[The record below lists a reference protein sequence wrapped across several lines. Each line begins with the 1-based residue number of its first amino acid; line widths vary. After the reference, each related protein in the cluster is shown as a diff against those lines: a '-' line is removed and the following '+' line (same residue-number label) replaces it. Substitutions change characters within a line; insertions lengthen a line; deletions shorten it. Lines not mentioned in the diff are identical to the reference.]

1 MHTSSSDLA
10 DHGPVLGFVQ
20 AEAPDWGSYFRKA
33 QRVVEGG
40 QEDYRAAVE
49 EHWLMGLVSKDE
61 NPQIHQLVHSFRS
74 LKTAVELEP
83 QQSPVAVV
91 NLGSQPCLRQEDWY
105 PDPAWKHKAEIL
117 TYFTMDA

>member
-40 QEDYRAAVE
+40 QEDYRATVEAVFFYVA
-49 EHWLMGLVSKDE
+49 LIDGF
-61 NPQIHQLVHSFRS
+61 SF
-74 LKTAVELEP
+74 K
-83 QQSPVAVV
+83 
-91 NLGSQPCLRQEDWY
+91 G
-105 PDPAWKHKAEIL
+105 
-117 TYFTMDA
+117 